1 MAEPKYPNIEVELSG
16 QDGNAFMILGRVQRI
31 MRREG
36 VPADE
41 ISAFVNE
48 ATDGDYSDLLAT
60 VAKWV
65 SIS

>member
-16 QDGNAFMILGRVQRI
+16 QDGSAFMILGRIKRA

-41 ISAFVNE
+41 ITAFANE
-48 ATDGDYSDLLAT
+48 AMDGDYSELLLT
-60 VAKWV
+60 VGKWV